1 MTPEEF
7 ERLRAQLVVT
17 QTKVYEA
24 MYSTQYLQ
32 LPVEPLPYQLAL
44 RNAQTAATAAWRAMD
59 VALEKY
65 RRALMVP
72 STAGARPVVESTVET
87 QSPAE

>member
-7 ERLRAQLVVT
+7 ERLRAQFSLA
-17 QTKVYEA
+17 QHHVYLA

-32 LPVEPLPYQLAL
+32 LPVEPRPYQEQL
-44 RNAQTAATAAWRAMD
+44 RTAQNAATAAWRNMD

-65 RRALMVP
+65 RRALVVP
-72 STAGARPVVESTVET
+72 TTKCAQIEEVPTDV
-87 QSPAE
+87 

>member
-1 MTPEEF
+1 MTPQEF
-7 ERLRAQLVVT
+7 ERLRAQLVLT

-32 LPVEPLPYQLAL
+32 VPVEPWPYQDQL
-44 RNAQTAATAAWRAMD
+44 RTAQNAATAAWRNMD

-65 RRALMVP
+65 RRALVAP
-72 STAGARPVVESTVET
+72 PIAAEVVTALEAPHA
-87 QSPAE
+87 QD